1 MILTLTPN
9 PSIDATLALN
19 QPLAS
24 GDVHRAASVTQVAGG
39 KGVNVAHAV
48 HLAGKE
54 PLALFPSRAA
64 DPFINLIHDVDLP
77 YAHVNMDGS
86 VRVNT
91 TITEPDGTTTKVNGP
106 GPLLSDA
113 TQNHLI
119 ATLTRHAQSADWVAL
134 AGSLPKGVDAGWYT
148 DLIKEI
154 RTAAPQARIAV
165 DTSDAPMKA
174 IAEQLDSAA
183 PDLIKPNGFELGQL
197 TGQDGLALERAA
209 AAGDY
214 SPVVEA
220 ARDVVKR
227 GIKEVLVTLGSAGAV
242 LVNADG
248 AWAATPPPATVKST
262 VGAGDAALAG
272 YLLGRTQG
280 HGPADSLALSVAYGT
295 AAAAKP
301 GTQFPRPEEP
311 DTAHTSISAL

>member
-54 PLALFPSRAA
+54 TLALFPARAA

-242 LVNADG
+242 LVNVDG

-280 HGPADSLALSVAYGT
+280 KGPADSLALSVAYGT

-301 GTQFPRPEEP
+301 GTQFPRPEEL

>member
-54 PLALFPSRAA
+54 TLALFPARAA

-77 YAHVNMDGS
+77 YAHVDMDGG

-165 DTSDAPMKA
+165 DTSDAPMRA
-174 IAEQLDSAA
+174 IAQQLDSAA

-197 TGQDGLALERAA
+197 TGQDDLALERAA

-227 GIKEVLVTLGSAGAV
+227 GIKEVLVTLGGAGAV

-280 HGPADSLALSVAYGT
+280 QGPADSLALSVAYGT

-301 GTQFPRPEEP
+301 GTQFPRPEEL

>member
-54 PLALFPSRAA
+54 TLALFPARAA

-77 YAHVNMDGS
+77 YAHVDMDGG

-165 DTSDAPMKA
+165 DTSDAPMRA
-174 IAEQLDSAA
+174 IAQQLDSAA

-227 GIKEVLVTLGSAGAV
+227 GIKEVLVTLGGAGAV

-280 HGPADSLALSVAYGT
+280 QGPADSLALSVAYGT

-301 GTQFPRPEEP
+301 GTQFPRPEEL

>member
-54 PLALFPSRAA
+54 TLALFPARAA

-280 HGPADSLALSVAYGT
+280 KGPADSLALSVAYGT

-301 GTQFPRPEEP
+301 GTQFPRPEEL

>member
-9 PSIDATLALN
+9 PSIDATLALSH
-19 QPLAS
+19 PLAS
-24 GDVHRAASVTQVAGG
+24 GDVHRAVSVTQVAGG

-54 PLALFPSRAA
+54 SLALFPARET
-64 DPFINLIHDVDLP
+64 DPFMNLIHDVNLP
-77 YAHVNMDGS
+77 YAHVDMDGG

-106 GPLLSDA
+106 GPLLSDV

-119 ATLTRHAQSADWVAL
+119 TSLTHHALSADWVVL
-134 AGSLPKGVDAGWYT
+134 AGSLPQGVPAGWYT

-154 RTAAPQARIAV
+154 RNVAPQARIAV

-197 TGQDGLALERAA
+197 TNQDGLALERAA

-214 SPVVEA
+214 SAVVRA
-220 ARDVVKR
+220 ARDVVGR
-227 GIKEVLVTLGSAGAV
+227 GIAEVLVTLGGSGAV
-242 LVNADG
+242 LVTADG

-272 YLLGRTQG
+272 YLLGCTQG
-280 HGPADSLALSVAYGT
+280 QGSAESLALSVAYGT

-301 GTQFPRPEEP
+301 GTQFPHPAEL

>member
-9 PSIDATLALN
+9 PSIDATLTLN

-54 PLALFPSRAA
+54 TLALFPARAA

-77 YAHVNMDGS
+77 YAHVDMDGG

-174 IAEQLDSAA
+174 IAKQLDSAA

-197 TGQDGLALERAA
+197 TGQDGLTLERAA

-220 ARDVVKR
+220 ARDVVQR
-227 GIKEVLVTLGSAGAV
+227 GIKEVLVTLGGAGAM

-280 HGPADSLALSVAYGT
+280 QGPADSLALSVAYGT

-301 GTQFPRPEEP
+301 GTQFPRPEEL
-311 DTAHTSISAL
+311 DTTHTSIFAL

>member
-9 PSIDATLALN
+9 PSIDATLALI
-19 QPLAS
+19 QPLTS

-54 PLALFPSRAA
+54 TLALFPARAA

-77 YAHVNMDGS
+77 YAHVDMDGG

-174 IAEQLDSAA
+174 IAKQLDSAA

-197 TGQDGLALERAA
+197 TGQDGLTLERAA

-220 ARDVVKR
+220 ARDVVQR
-227 GIKEVLVTLGSAGAV
+227 GIKEVLVTLGGAGAV

-280 HGPADSLALSVAYGT
+280 QGPADSLALSVAYGT

-301 GTQFPRPEEP
+301 GTQFPRPEEL
-311 DTAHTSISAL
+311 DAAHTSISAL

>member
-54 PLALFPSRAA
+54 TLALFPARAA

-77 YAHVNMDGS
+77 YAHVDMDGG

-165 DTSDAPMKA
+165 DTSDAPMRA
-174 IAEQLDSAA
+174 IAQQLDSAA

-220 ARDVVKR
+220 ARDVVGR
-227 GIKEVLVTLGSAGAV
+227 GIKEVLVTLGGAGAV

-280 HGPADSLALSVAYGT
+280 KGPADSLALSVAYGT

-301 GTQFPRPEEP
+301 GTQFPRPEEL